1 MIPSFPGSDAYRSAG
16 SEYRENT
23 RNRVLWYLR
32 RKKLKKFSLFLM
44 ALYSPPSPSSPVY
57 IVQGSTSPFAARF
70 AAFVMPGLYN
80 RCLCHVL
87 NLTELSVSIGA
98 PDAMFP
104 GCSLY
109 KSFAVSVQSD
119 LPFRIPKVS
128 AKVVFMTHLTHCT
141 STLYACLFRDLFHIF
156 AAEMRHENSKKQRIC
171 LK

>member
-1 MIPSFPGSDAYRSAG
+1 
-16 SEYRENT
+16 
-23 RNRVLWYLR
+23 
-32 RKKLKKFSLFLM
+32 M

-87 NLTELSVSIGA
+87 NLTELSVSIGE

-119 LPFRIPKVS
+119 LPCRIPKRVGKS
-128 AKVVFMTHLTHCT
+128 GLYDAPN
-141 STLYACLFRDLFHIF
+141 TLYINIIRLFI
-156 AAEMRHENSKKQRIC
+156 
-171 LK
+171 